1 MLHLFLNIIG
11 IYLMIIILIAEYI
24 LLLTLCMFYLLLFV
38 SGIFFLQYILLQIEL
53 RSTIFYVNG
62 VSL

>member
-24 LLLTLCMFYLLLFV
+24 LLLTLCMFYLLFV